1 MSDESPKMTDGSVKM
16 TYSPPK
22 MSQAPVKMTNK
33 SPKMTH
39 SQVKMSDKSSIF
51 DRTSVIGGRTIP
63 RFTWSGRRDSNPRPR
78 AWEAGRTL
86 VIVW

>member
-1 MSDESPKMTDGSVKM
+1 MSDESPKMTDGSVKT

-39 SQVKMSDKSSIF
+39 SQVKMSDKSSILTGPASLGAN
-51 DRTSVIGGRTIP
+51 DPKIYVE
-63 RFTWSGRRDSNPRPR
+63 R
-78 AWEAGRTL
+78 ATGFEPATKSLGSR
-86 VIVW
+86 